1 MKGLKM
7 QKNSKIT
14 ILSSIKSFVRFCN
27 SIRQLRH
34 LHSDAIFLPRMEI
47 KEARYLSEQEIETI
61 YNKIEDKTLK
71 FKTAIILLATT

>member
-1 MKGLKM
+1 MKALKM
-7 QKNSKIT
+7 QRNSKIT

-47 KEARYLSEQEIETI
+47 KEARYLTENQIYEILT
-61 YNKIEDKTLK
+61 KIDHKPLK